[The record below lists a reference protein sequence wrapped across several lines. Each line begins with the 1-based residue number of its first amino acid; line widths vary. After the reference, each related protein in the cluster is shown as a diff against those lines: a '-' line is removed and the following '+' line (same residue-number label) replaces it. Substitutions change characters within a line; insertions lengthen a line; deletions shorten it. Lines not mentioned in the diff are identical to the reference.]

1 MPLPPP
7 FMGLVLVGGL
17 SSRGKA
23 GITAD
28 TSCKDY
34 FSFDSQRR
42 YDAAV
47 RLSAELRS
55 PGQPDVGA
63 QLGLQLR
70 SRPDTPSPDTE
81 PDPDTEMIR
90 QPVPISA
97 ASDMATPIPTASF
110 QAVAVDPAQAT
121 GPFLL
126 TRDES
131 TLESRSQ
138 NRADG
143 ASGTSFFDPAV
154 DAVSNGRH
162 PDRFMESSE
171 EQQ

>member
-1 MPLPPP
+1 MPSPPP
-7 FMGLVLVGGL
+7 FMGLVLAGGL
-17 SSRGKA
+17 SSRSKT

-34 FSFDSQRR
+34 FGFDSQRR

-47 RLSAELRS
+47 RFSAKLRS

-70 SRPDTPSPDTE
+70 SRPDSPSPDTE
-81 PDPDTEMIR
+81 PDPDTEMIQ

-121 GPFLL
+121 WPFLL

-131 TLESRSQ
+131 ILESRSQ
-138 NRADG
+138 NRADD
-143 ASGTSFFDPAV
+143 ASGTSFFDPAL
-154 DAVSNGRH
+154 DAVSNGRR
-162 PDRFMESSE
+162 PDRLMESSE
-171 EQQ
+171 ERQ